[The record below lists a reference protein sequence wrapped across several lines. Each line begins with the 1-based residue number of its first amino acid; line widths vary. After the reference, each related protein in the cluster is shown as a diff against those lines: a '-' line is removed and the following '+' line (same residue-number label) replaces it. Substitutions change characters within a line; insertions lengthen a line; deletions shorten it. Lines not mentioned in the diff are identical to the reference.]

1 MKEAI
6 KSVAI
11 TKFSE
16 KGLIRKSYLE
26 KIEDWLSRP
35 EIIILKGIRRCGKST
50 ILQQIA
56 SRTNKKCV
64 YINFDDYRFLQ
75 YLDVSLLEEVLKE
88 FPDYDYYFFDE
99 IQKIKGFE
107 SWLRTHYDIESHKKF
122 IISGSNISL
131 FVPSLATVLTGRN
144 ITFEIF
150 PFSYS
155 EIAERK
161 LATFQEYLIYGGFPE
176 VVLEKDVEKKK
187 LLLLQYFNDIL
198 LRDIFER
205 YSIVAT
211 QQFKALAQ
219 YILSNPGLKI
229 SSNKLAKELGIN
241 PRSAENYLS
250 YLIDAYLIFEVPF
263 FSYSAKTKYIVG
275 RASKYYSLD
284 NGLSSVLSN
293 RPSEGHLFEALVA
306 QKLRKQNKEQI
317 YYWFDKHEVDF
328 VSQSIAINVVSSKD
342 IPERET
348 RGLIELKSK
357 KKHVKEF
364 FLVGLENKKLENFNV
379 VKVQEFLKNE
389 LPNRS
394 KLQGIDPKRK

>member
-6 KSVAI
+6 SNVAI

-16 KGLIRKSYLE
+16 KGITRKEYLD
-26 KIEDWLSRP
+26 KIETWLSRP
-35 EIIILKGIRRCGKST
+35 EIIIIKGIRRCGKST
-50 ILQQIA
+50 ILRQIA
-56 SRTNKKCV
+56 NRTKKKCV

-75 YLDVSLLEEVLKE
+75 YLDISLLEEVLKE
-88 FPDYDYYFFDE
+88 FPNYDYYFFDE

-107 SWLRTHYDIESHKKF
+107 SWLRTHYDIQSHKKF

-131 FVPSLATVLTGRN
+131 FAPSLSTVLTGRN

-155 EIAERK
+155 EIQGKK
-161 LATFQEYLIYGGFPE
+161 LGTFKEYLIYGGFPE
-176 VVLEKDVEKKK
+176 VVLEKDIEKKK

-219 YILSNPGLKI
+219 YILSNTGLKI
-229 SSNKLAKELGIN
+229 SPNKLAKELGIN

-263 FSYSAKTKYIVG
+263 FSYSSKTKYTAG
-275 RASKYYSLD
+275 RASKYYTLD
-284 NGLSSVLSN
+284 NGLATVLSQ
-293 RPSEGHLFEALVA
+293 RISEGHLFEALVA
-306 QKLRKQNKEQI
+306 QKLRKNNKEQL
-317 YYWFDKHEVDF
+317 YYWADKNEVDF
-328 VSQSIAINVVSSKD
+328 ISEGKAINVVSSEK
-342 IPERET
+342 IPEREYK
-348 RGLIELKSK
+348 GLIELKQK
-357 KKHVKEF
+357 KKHIKEF
-364 FLVGLENKKLENFNV
+364 ILITKEKV
-379 VKVQEFLKNE
+379 VSNEFTHIPIEEFLGK
-389 LPNRS
+389 
-394 KLQGIDPKRK
+394 